1 MCTGK
6 CAKCTA
12 DLLFPLGLLAV
23 VGNILLFFPN
33 GEVWRTEEITE
44 NIWFF
49 PGVIG
54 GGLLA
59 FLPASVMRAAG
70 LEGSCC
76 ANRCGMMLSMLMSVL
91 GVAGALYCMIVSV
104 VGLQDGPLC
113 DTGDG
118 IFIYPFLNST
128 AEESYLFNQTS
139 WTVCV
144 QPHNVV
150 MWNVVLFSI
159 LLSIGTLEAVLL
171 LAQVINGLIGC
182 LCGTCMNKNQIYFGD
197 KSMFLGLLCTLYQAI
212 TIQVA
217 RNNITAPVQGSALF
231 SVDITCVG
239 TPAIRWTFIS
249 VNRHQSIAA
258 WMLGGDANVTQ
269 MYEGRVET
277 HPNGSL
283 TISDLRLQDSG
294 YYTITVTETSGN
306 SKDMYMVLSVT
317 GE

>member
-1 MCTGK
+1 
-6 CAKCTA
+6 
-12 DLLFPLGLLAV
+12 
-23 VGNILLFFPN
+23 
-33 GEVWRTEEITE
+33 
-44 NIWFF
+44 
-49 PGVIG
+49 
-54 GGLLA
+54 
-59 FLPASVMRAAG
+59 MRATWIRF
-70 LEGSCC
+70 SQ
-76 ANRCGMMLSMLMSVL
+76 NTQ
-91 GVAGALYCMIVSV
+91 I
-104 VGLQDGPLC
+104 LC
-113 DTGDG
+113 L
-118 IFIYPFLNST
+118 IF
-128 AEESYLFNQTS
+128 
-139 WTVCV
+139 
-144 QPHNVV
+144 
-150 MWNVVLFSI
+150 
-159 LLSIGTLEAVLL
+159 
-171 LAQVINGLIGC
+171 C
-182 LCGTCMNKNQIYFGD
+182 LCRYT
-197 KSMFLGLLCTLYQAI
+197 QAI

-317 GE
+317 EVLYEDIQYITVFTIVLGTLAAFLMLCMWLLNKLYNLTNTWREQRCLPEHTETELQPL